1 MIQAYHE
8 SLLSQLYPGQQHS
21 SNCLIPAVL
30 TFEERLCL
38 PSEHRAKVV
47 WRLDRGFGGD
57 ENINWLLERDYQV
70 LAKGCSHRRTAKLV
84 DLVQRWRQV
93 RADRFVGCA
102 VASPGEHHHRA
113 RWPIDELESLE
124 VYAHEYHLLIDRP
137 SYWT

>member
-30 TFEERLCL
+30 TFDQRLCL

-70 LAKGCSHRRTAKLV
+70 LAKGCSHHRRNPFHPIPLWQLGLAVVSALV
-84 DLVQRWRQV
+84 WITIMGWLCGRAFYEHIVVQSV
-93 RADRFVGCA
+93 
-102 VASPGEHHHRA
+102 
-113 RWPIDELESLE
+113 
-124 VYAHEYHLLIDRP
+124 
-137 SYWT
+137 